1 MANTSADRST
11 AASPTRQGGS
21 LGAGIRAWMLVVGL
35 VPLAALFLSGY
46 LSSRAALVEASDDH
60 LVSVVEARRARI
72 ESWLRERITDLDV
85 ISGSQDCVQLVR
97 QAVSH
102 ENHADVCRYL
112 GSFQTGARDYRTLTL
127 YDLEWNWVAS
137 STGAQEP
144 LDKNRKTW
152 LMQHLSSGTGPVLG
166 PVRIGTEGP
175 TLDVA
180 NGLRKPA
187 GEMVGY
193 VVATL
198 DLRASLAPV
207 LENRAGLKHTGRILL
222 ADSTKTVFLASG
234 PGADT
239 GAPVLPPA
247 IVREAA
253 RRAMGNA
260 HLHGKGGDVFAGFTR
275 IAGPG
280 WLLVAEMDQIEAL
293 SLLHALRR
301 AFFIAGL
308 LTVVAVIFL
317 SSRISKRL
325 STPLAELAGAARRIK
340 EGRHHERIPEFSG
353 REVGDV
359 GRAFNEMLEALEEI
373 QRQRI
378 QASTLAAVGE
388 LSSSVVH
395 EIRNRLSSVKMNVQA
410 LERRV
415 GPDETF
421 SELARI
427 AVEQVHRVEEMLSD
441 LLSYARPVSPSFEPV
456 CAVEILE
463 STANV
468 FKAEA
473 AERGVK
479 LVVEDQ
485 TGGAVLSLDRK
496 LLEQALSNLIRNA
509 LEASPSSGTI
519 TLRVTSHPASDG
531 RVSLE
536 VQDEGTGFDHI
547 PPEDLFRP
555 FFTTKETGT
564 GLGLAHARKIT
575 ELHGGRVGADR
586 SDRGGAIFRLEF
598 PRPGGTR

>member
-1 MANTSADRST
+1 MARTPAAPT
-11 AASPTRQGGS
+11 AAPPIHRGAS
-21 LGAGIRAWMLVVGL
+21 LGASIRAWMLVVGL
-35 VPLAALFLSGY
+35 IPLAALFLSGY

-72 ESWLRERITDLDV
+72 EAWLQERTTDLDV
-85 ISGSQDCVQLVR
+85 ISGSQDCILLVH
-97 QAVSH
+97 QAASH

-112 GSFQTGARDYRTLTL
+112 GSFQTGARDYRTLAL
-127 YDLEWNWVAS
+127 YDLNWNWVAS
-137 STGAQEP
+137 STGTHEP
-144 LDKNRKTW
+144 LEAARKAW
-152 LMQHLSSGTGPVLG
+152 LEERLPARRGPVMG
-166 PVRIGTEGP
+166 PVRMGPDGP
-175 TLDVA
+175 TLAVA
-180 NGLRKPA
+180 NGLWAPS

-207 LENRAGLKHTGRILL
+207 LMNRAGLKHTGRVLL
-222 ADSTKTVFLASG
+222 ADSTGTVLLTSG
-234 PGADT
+234 PQLQAGAS
-239 GAPVLPPA
+239 VLPPA

-253 RRAMGNA
+253 GRAVGNA
-260 HLHGKGGDVFAGFTR
+260 HLRGADGSVFSGFTHV
-275 IAGPG
+275 AGPA
-280 WLLVAEMDQIEAL
+280 WLLVAEMDQSEAL

-301 AFFIAGL
+301 AFLIAGL
-308 LTVVAVIFL
+308 LTVVAVIIL

-340 EGRHHERIPEFSG
+340 EGRHHERIPEFAG

-359 GRAFNEMLEALEEI
+359 GKAMNEMLDALEEI

-415 GPDETF
+415 GDDETF

-427 AVEQVHRVEEMLSD
+427 AVDQVRRVEEMLSE
-441 LLSYARPVSPSFEPV
+441 LLNYARPVSPAFEPV
-456 CAVEILE
+456 RAVEVLE
-463 STANV
+463 SIAGV

-473 AERGVK
+473 AARGLG
-479 LVVEDQ
+479 LVVEDRS
-485 TGGAVLSLDRK
+485 GGAMLSVDRK
-496 LLEQALSNLIRNA
+496 LMEQVLSNLIRNA
-509 LEASPSSGTI
+509 MEASPEGGTV
-519 TLRVTSHPASDG
+519 TLRVVAGPPPDAKI
-531 RVSLE
+531 SLE
-536 VQDEGTGFDHI
+536 VQDEGPGFDGI

-575 ELHGGRVGADR
+575 ELHGGRIEAGR
-586 SDRGGAIFRLEF
+586 TDRGGALFRLEF
-598 PRPGGTR
+598 PESGGSR